1 MRIWKQLLLCLAV
14 LAGALA
20 LWVYLVPSAGATLA
34 KFGVP
39 GEVIAAVS
47 PKHAPQPTPAAAGG
61 ANGNAAAR
69 QQGQGAAQGN
79 AQNGAA
85 NAAQNNAGQNGQ
97 RGAGG
102 QGGQGGNRA
111 TLVVAQPV
119 AIGTVNDR
127 LTAIGSG
134 EAIQSV
140 VVMPQ
145 SSGTINEIRVV
156 SGQKVTKGQVLA
168 RLDDEEQTIER
179 EKAQVSLQSAQEKS
193 ASYKNL
199 QSFSR
204 LDVLNAQI
212 AEQAAKLALS
222 TAELNLKRR
231 DIVAPIEGIA
241 GIVAV
246 NIGDNVTTQTNVVT
260 IDDRTAILVDFWAP
274 ERFAVA
280 IEPGQAVDASSIA
293 RPGQVFS
300 GKVEA
305 IDNRI
310 DAASRT
316 MRIRARV
323 ENPGDVL
330 RAGMAF
336 NVGMRFAGERYPAV
350 DPLAIQWDGEGSYV
364 WQVKDNKSVKTRV
377 RVVQRNPDAVLVGAE
392 LQEGD
397 RIVTEGLQRV
407 REGASVRI
415 FGAPET
421 AEVARQ

>member
-1 MRIWKQLLLCLAV
+1 M
-14 LAGALA
+14 
-20 LWVYLVPSAGATLA
+20 VPSAGQTLA
-34 KFGVP
+34 KMGVP

-47 PKHAPQPTPAAAGG
+47 PKPAPKPAPAAAGG

-69 QQGQGAAQGN
+69 QQGEGAAQN
-79 AQNGAA
+79 AP
-85 NAAQNNAGQNGQ
+85 

-102 QGGQGGNRA
+102 QGGGQGGNRA
-111 TLVVAQPV
+111 TLVVAQLV

-127 LTAIGSG
+127 LSAIGSG

-145 SSGTINEIRVV
+145 SSGTITEIRVT

-179 EKAQVSLQSAQEKS
+179 EKAQVALQSAQEKS

-231 DIVAPIEGIA
+231 DIVAPIDGIA

-260 IDDRTAILVDFWAP
+260 VDDRTAILVDFWAP

-280 IEPGQAVDASSIA
+280 IEPGAPVEASSIA

-300 GKVEA
+300 GKVDA

-310 DAASRT
+310 DPASRT

-336 NVGMRFAGERYPAV
+336 NVGMRFAGESYPAV

-364 WQVKDNKSVKTRV
+364 WQAKDNKSVKTRV
-377 RVVQRNPDAVLVGAE
+377 RVVQRNPDKVLVGAE
-392 LQEGD
+392 LKEGD
-397 RIVTEGLQRV
+397 KIITEGLQRV
-407 REGASVRI
+407 REGAPVRI
-415 FGAPET
+415 LGAPET

>member
-1 MRIWKQLLLCLAV
+1 MRIWKQLLLCLVV

-20 LWVYLVPSAGATLA
+20 LWVYLVPSAGGTLTRM
-34 KFGVP
+34 GVP
-39 GEVIAAVS
+39 GEVIAAVI
-47 PKHAPQPTPAAAGG
+47 PRTAAQPAPAPAGG

-69 QQGQGAAQGN
+69 PQGEGGAQGAA
-79 AQNGAA
+79 
-85 NAAQNNAGQNGQ
+85 QNGQ

-102 QGGQGGNRA
+102 QGGNRA
-111 TLVVAQPV
+111 TLVVTQPV
-119 AIGTVNDR
+119 AIGIVNDR
-127 LTAIGSG
+127 LSAIGSG
-134 EAIQSV
+134 QAIQSV

-145 SSGTINEIRVV
+145 ASGTVNEIMVT

-179 EKAQVSLQSAQEKS
+179 DKARVALASAQEKS

-204 LDVLNAQI
+204 LDVFDAQI

-222 TAELNLKRR
+222 TAELNLRRR
-231 DIVAPIEGIA
+231 DIVAPIDGIA

-260 IDDRTAILVDFWAP
+260 LDDRTAILVDFWAP

-280 IEPGQAVDASSIA
+280 IEPGQPVEASSIA

-310 DAASRT
+310 DPASRT

-350 DPLAIQWDGEGSYV
+350 DPLAVQWDGEGSYV
-364 WQVKDNKSVKTRV
+364 WQVRDNKSVKTRV

-392 LQEGD
+392 LKDGD

-407 REGASVRI
+407 REGAPVRI
-415 FGAPET
+415 SGAPET

>member
-1 MRIWKQLLLCLAV
+1 MRIWKQLLLCLVV
-14 LAGALA
+14 LAGALG
-20 LWVYLVPSAGATLA
+20 LWVYLVPSAGGTLI
-34 KFGVP
+34 KMGVP
-39 GEVIAAVS
+39 GEVIAAVI
-47 PKHAPQPTPAAAGG
+47 PKSAAQPAPAAAGG
-61 ANGNAAAR
+61 AGGNAAAR
-69 QQGQGAAQGN
+69 SQGEGGAQGAA
-79 AQNGAA
+79 
-85 NAAQNNAGQNGQ
+85 QNGQ

-102 QGGQGGNRA
+102 QGGGQGGGNRA

-119 AIGTVNDR
+119 ATGTVNDR
-127 LTAIGSG
+127 LSAIGSG

-145 SSGTINEIRVV
+145 ASGTINEIMVT

-179 EKAQVSLQSAQEKS
+179 DKARVALTSAQEKS

-204 LDVLNAQI
+204 LDVFDAQI

-222 TAELNLKRR
+222 TAELNLRRR
-231 DIVAPIEGIA
+231 DIVAPIDGIA

-260 IDDRTAILVDFWAP
+260 IDDRSAILVDFWAP

-280 IEPGQAVDASSIA
+280 IEPGQAVEASSIA

-310 DAASRT
+310 DPASRT

-323 ENPGDVL
+323 ENAGDVL

-364 WQVKDNKSVKTRV
+364 WQVTDNKSVKTRV

-392 LQEGD
+392 LKEGD

-407 REGASVRI
+407 REGAAVRI

>member
-1 MRIWKQLLLCLAV
+1 MRIWKQLLLCLVV

-20 LWVYLVPSAGATLA
+20 LWVYLVPSAGETLA
-34 KFGVP
+34 RMGVP
-39 GEVIAAVS
+39 GEVIAAIR
-47 PKHAPQPTPAAAGG
+47 PKPANSSAPA
-61 ANGNAAAR
+61 ANGNGAAR
-69 QQGQGAAQGN
+69 PQGQGGAQGN
-79 AQNGAA
+79 AQA
-85 NAAQNNAGQNGQ
+85 QNGQ

-102 QGGQGGNRA
+102 QGGGQGGGNRA

-127 LTAIGSG
+127 LSAIGSG

-145 SSGTINEIRVV
+145 SSGTVDEIMVT

-168 RLDDEEQTIER
+168 RLDDEEQIIER
-179 EKAQVSLQSAQEKS
+179 EKAQVALQSAQEKS
-193 ASYKNL
+193 ASYRNL

-222 TAELNLKRR
+222 TAELNLRRR
-231 DIVAPIEGIA
+231 DIVAPIDGVA

-280 IEPGQAVDASSIA
+280 IEPGAPVEASSIA

-310 DAASRT
+310 DPASRT

-364 WQVKDNKSVKTRV
+364 WQVRDNKSVKTRV

-392 LQEGD
+392 LKEGD

>member
-1 MRIWKQLLLCLAV
+1 MRIWKQLLLCLVV

-20 LWVYLVPSAGATLA
+20 LWVYLVPSAGGTLT
-34 KFGVP
+34 KMGVP
-39 GEVIAAVS
+39 GEVIAAVIPRTS
-47 PKHAPQPTPAAAGG
+47 AQPAPAPAGG
-61 ANGNAAAR
+61 ASGNAAAR
-69 QQGQGAAQGN
+69 PQGEGGAQGAAQ
-79 AQNGAA
+79 
-85 NAAQNNAGQNGQ
+85 
-97 RGAGG
+97 RGAG
-102 QGGQGGNRA
+102 GGQGGNRA
-111 TLVVAQPV
+111 TLVVTQPV

-127 LTAIGSG
+127 LSAIGSG
-134 EAIQSV
+134 QAIQSV

-145 SSGTINEIRVV
+145 ASGTVNEIMVT

-179 EKAQVSLQSAQEKS
+179 DKARVALASAQEKS

-204 LDVLNAQI
+204 LDVFDAQI

-222 TAELNLKRR
+222 TAELNLRRR
-231 DIVAPIEGIA
+231 DIVAPIDGIA

-260 IDDRTAILVDFWAP
+260 LDDRTAILVDFWAP

-280 IEPGQAVDASSIA
+280 IEPGQPVEASSIA

-310 DAASRT
+310 DPASRT

-350 DPLAIQWDGEGSYV
+350 DPLAVQWDGEGSYV
-364 WQVKDNKSVKTRV
+364 WQIRDNKSVKTRV

-392 LQEGD
+392 LKDGD

-407 REGASVRI
+407 REGAPVRI
-415 FGAPET
+415 SGAPET

>member
-1 MRIWKQLLLCLAV
+1 MRIWKQLLLCLV
-14 LAGALA
+14 LLAGALA
-20 LWVYLVPSAGATLA
+20 LWIYLVPSAGETLA
-34 KFGVP
+34 RMGVP

-47 PKHAPQPTPAAAGG
+47 PKHTPQPAATGG
-61 ANGNAAAR
+61 GNGNAAAR
-69 QQGQGAAQGN
+69 QQGQAGAQGN
-79 AQNGAA
+79 AQAGA
-85 NAAQNNAGQNGQ
+85 QNGQ
-97 RGAGG
+97 RAAGG
-102 QGGQGGNRA
+102 QGGGQGGQGGGNRA

-127 LTAIGSG
+127 LSAIGSG

-145 SSGTINEIRVV
+145 SSGTINEIMVT
-156 SGQKVTKGQVLA
+156 SGQKVVKGQVLA
-168 RLDDEEQTIER
+168 RLDDEEQRIER
-179 EKAQVSLQSAQEKS
+179 EKAQVALQSAQEKS

-231 DIVAPIEGIA
+231 DIVAPIDGIA

-260 IDDRTAILVDFWAP
+260 VDDRTAILVDFWAP

-280 IEPGQAVDASSIA
+280 IQPGAPVEASSIA

-310 DAASRT
+310 DQASRT

-336 NVGMRFAGERYPAV
+336 NVSMRFAGESYPAV

-377 RVVQRNPDAVLVGAE
+377 RVVQRNPDAVLVGAT
-392 LQEGD
+392 LKEGD
-397 RIVTEGLQRV
+397 KIVTEGLQRV
-407 REGASVRI
+407 REGATVRI

>member
-1 MRIWKQLLLCLAV
+1 MRIWKQLLLCLVV

-20 LWVYLVPSAGATLA
+20 LWVYLVPSAGETLA
-34 KFGVP
+34 RMGVP
-39 GEVIAAVS
+39 GEVIAAIR
-47 PKHAPQPTPAAAGG
+47 PKPASSSAPA
-61 ANGNAAAR
+61 ANGNGAAR
-69 QQGQGAAQGN
+69 PQGQGGAQGN
-79 AQNGAA
+79 AQA
-85 NAAQNNAGQNGQ
+85 QNGQ

-102 QGGQGGNRA
+102 QGGGQGGGNRA

-127 LTAIGSG
+127 LSAIGSG

-145 SSGTINEIRVV
+145 SSGTVDEIMVT

-168 RLDDEEQTIER
+168 RLDDEEQIIER
-179 EKAQVSLQSAQEKS
+179 EKAQVALQSAQEKS
-193 ASYKNL
+193 ASYRNL

-222 TAELNLKRR
+222 TAELNLRRR
-231 DIVAPIEGIA
+231 DIVAPIDGVA

-280 IEPGQAVDASSIA
+280 IEPGAPVEASSIA

-310 DAASRT
+310 DPASRT

-364 WQVKDNKSVKTRV
+364 WQVRDNKSVKTRV

-392 LQEGD
+392 LKEGD

>member
-1 MRIWKQLLLCLAV
+1 MRIWKQLLLCLVV

-20 LWVYLVPSAGATLA
+20 LWVYLVPSAGQTLA
-34 KFGVP
+34 RMGVP
-39 GEVIAAVS
+39 GEVIAAIS
-47 PKHAPQPTPAAAGG
+47 PKPAPPPASAAAGG

-69 QQGQGAAQGN
+69 PQGQAGPQGTTQAGA
-79 AQNGAA
+79 
-85 NAAQNNAGQNGQ
+85 QNGQ

-102 QGGQGGNRA
+102 QGGGQGGNRA

-127 LTAIGSG
+127 LSAIGSG

-145 SSGTINEIRVV
+145 SSGTIDEIMVT

-168 RLDDEEQTIER
+168 RIDDEEQTIER
-179 EKAQVSLQSAQEKS
+179 EKAQFALQSAQEKS

-222 TAELNLKRR
+222 TAELNLRRR
-231 DIVAPIEGIA
+231 DIVAPIDGIA

-280 IEPGQAVDASSIA
+280 IEPGQAVEASSIA

-310 DAASRT
+310 DPASRT

-336 NVGMRFAGERYPAV
+336 NVGMRFAGESYPAV

-364 WQVKDNKSVKTRV
+364 WQVRDNKSVKIRV

-392 LQEGD
+392 LKEGD

-407 REGASVRI
+407 RDGAAVRI
-415 FGAPET
+415 FGAPES

>member
-1 MRIWKQLLLCLAV
+1 MRIWKQLLLCIVV
-14 LAGALA
+14 LAGALG
-20 LWVYLVPSAGATLA
+20 LWVYLVPSAGGTLT
-34 KFGVP
+34 KMGIP
-39 GEVIAAVS
+39 GEVIAAVI
-47 PKHAPQPTPAAAGG
+47 PRTAAQPAPAPAGG
-61 ANGNAAAR
+61 ANSNAAAR
-69 QQGQGAAQGN
+69 PQGEGGAQGAA
-79 AQNGAA
+79 
-85 NAAQNNAGQNGQ
+85 QNGQ

-102 QGGQGGNRA
+102 QGGAQGGNRA

-127 LTAIGSG
+127 LSAIGSG
-134 EAIQSV
+134 QAIQSV

-145 SSGTINEIRVV
+145 ASGTINEIMVT

-179 EKAQVSLQSAQEKS
+179 DKARVALASAQEKS

-204 LDVLNAQI
+204 LDVFDAQI

-222 TAELNLKRR
+222 TAELNLRRR
-231 DIVAPIEGIA
+231 DIAAPIDGIA

-246 NIGDNVTTQTNVVT
+246 NIGDNVTTQTNIVT

-280 IEPGQAVDASSIA
+280 IEPGQRVEASSIA

-310 DAASRT
+310 DPASRT

-364 WQVKDNKSVKTRV
+364 WQVRDNKSVKTRV
-377 RVVQRNPDAVLVGAE
+377 RVVQRNPDAVLVGGE
-392 LQEGD
+392 LKEGD

-407 REGASVRI
+407 REGAPVRI
-415 FGAPET
+415 LGAPET

>member
-1 MRIWKQLLLCLAV
+1 MRIWKQLLLCIVV
-14 LAGALA
+14 LAGALG
-20 LWVYLVPSAGATLA
+20 LWVYLVPSAGGTLT
-34 KFGVP
+34 KMGVP
-39 GEVIAAVS
+39 GEVIAAVI
-47 PKHAPQPTPAAAGG
+47 PRTAAQPAPAPAGG

-69 QQGQGAAQGN
+69 PQGEGGAQGAA
-79 AQNGAA
+79 
-85 NAAQNNAGQNGQ
+85 QNGQ

-102 QGGQGGNRA
+102 QGGGQGGNRA
-111 TLVVAQPV
+111 TLIVAQPV
-119 AIGTVNDR
+119 VIGTVNDR
-127 LTAIGSG
+127 LSAIGSG

-145 SSGTINEIRVV
+145 ASGTVNEIMVT

-179 EKAQVSLQSAQEKS
+179 DKARVALASAQEKS

-204 LDVLNAQI
+204 LDVFDAQI

-222 TAELNLKRR
+222 TAELNLRRR
-231 DIVAPIEGIA
+231 DIVAPIDGIA

-260 IDDRTAILVDFWAP
+260 IDDRSAILVDFWAP

-280 IEPGQAVDASSIA
+280 IQPGQAVEASSIA

-305 IDNRI
+305 IDNRV
-310 DAASRT
+310 DPASRT

-323 ENPGDVL
+323 ENPGDAL

-364 WQVKDNKSVKTRV
+364 WQVRENKSVKTRV

-392 LQEGD
+392 LKEGD

-407 REGASVRI
+407 REGAAVRI
-415 FGAPET
+415 LGAPET

>member
-1 MRIWKQLLLCLAV
+1 MRIWKQLLLCIVV
-14 LAGALA
+14 LAGALG
-20 LWVYLVPSAGATLA
+20 LWVYLVPSAGGTLT
-34 KFGVP
+34 KMGVP
-39 GEVIAAVS
+39 GEVIAAVI
-47 PKHAPQPTPAAAGG
+47 PRTAAQPAPAPAGG

-69 QQGQGAAQGN
+69 PQGEGGAQGAA
-79 AQNGAA
+79 
-85 NAAQNNAGQNGQ
+85 QNGQ

-102 QGGQGGNRA
+102 QGGGQGGNRA
-111 TLVVAQPV
+111 TLIVAQPV
-119 AIGTVNDR
+119 VIGTVNDR
-127 LTAIGSG
+127 LSAIGSG

-145 SSGTINEIRVV
+145 ASGTVNEIMVT

-179 EKAQVSLQSAQEKS
+179 DKARVALASAQEKS

-204 LDVLNAQI
+204 LDVFDAQI

-222 TAELNLKRR
+222 TAELNLRRR
-231 DIVAPIEGIA
+231 DIVAPIDGIA

-260 IDDRTAILVDFWAP
+260 IDDRSAILVDFWAP

-280 IEPGQAVDASSIA
+280 IQPGQAVEASSIA

-305 IDNRI
+305 IDNRV
-310 DAASRT
+310 DPASRT

-364 WQVKDNKSVKTRV
+364 WQVRENKSVKTRV

-392 LQEGD
+392 LKEGD

-407 REGASVRI
+407 REGAAVRI
-415 FGAPET
+415 LGAPET

>member
-1 MRIWKQLLLCLAV
+1 MRIWKQLLLCLVV

-20 LWVYLVPSAGATLA
+20 LWVYLVPSAGETLA
-34 KFGVP
+34 RMGVP
-39 GEVIAAVS
+39 GEVIAAIH
-47 PKHAPQPTPAAAGG
+47 PKPANSSAPA

-69 QQGQGAAQGN
+69 PQGQGGAQGQGN
-79 AQNGAA
+79 AQA
-85 NAAQNNAGQNGQ
+85 QNGQ

-102 QGGQGGNRA
+102 QGGGQGGGNRA

-127 LTAIGSG
+127 LSAIGSG

-145 SSGTINEIRVV
+145 SSGTVDEIMVT

-168 RLDDEEQTIER
+168 RLDDEEQIIER
-179 EKAQVSLQSAQEKS
+179 EKAQVALQSAQEKS
-193 ASYKNL
+193 ASYRNL

-222 TAELNLKRR
+222 TAELNLRRR
-231 DIVAPIEGIA
+231 DIVAPIDGVA

-280 IEPGQAVDASSIA
+280 IEPGAPVEASSIA

-310 DAASRT
+310 DPASRT

-364 WQVKDNKSVKTRV
+364 WQVRDNKSVKTRV

-392 LQEGD
+392 LKEGD

>member
-1 MRIWKQLLLCLAV
+1 
-14 LAGALA
+14 
-20 LWVYLVPSAGATLA
+20 
-34 KFGVP
+34 
-39 GEVIAAVS
+39 
-47 PKHAPQPTPAAAGG
+47 
-61 ANGNAAAR
+61 
-69 QQGQGAAQGN
+69 
-79 AQNGAA
+79 
-85 NAAQNNAGQNGQ
+85 
-97 RGAGG
+97 
-102 QGGQGGNRA
+102 
-111 TLVVAQPV
+111 V

-127 LTAIGSG
+127 LSAIGSG

-145 SSGTINEIRVV
+145 SSGTITEIRVT

-179 EKAQVSLQSAQEKS
+179 EKAQVALQSAQEKS

-231 DIVAPIEGIA
+231 DIVAPIDGIA

-260 IDDRTAILVDFWAP
+260 VDDRTAILVDFWAP

-280 IEPGQAVDASSIA
+280 IEPGAPVEASSIA

-300 GKVEA
+300 GKVDA

-310 DAASRT
+310 DPASRT

-336 NVGMRFAGERYPAV
+336 NVGMRFAGESYPAV

-364 WQVKDNKSVKTRV
+364 WQAKDNKSVKTRV
-377 RVVQRNPDAVLVGAE
+377 RVVQRNPDKVLVGAE
-392 LQEGD
+392 LKEGD
-397 RIVTEGLQRV
+397 KIITEGLQRV
-407 REGASVRI
+407 REGAPVRI
-415 FGAPET
+415 LGAPET